1 MPTPPTS
8 IYLSLHTGDPGLTGL
23 NEVGASVG
31 YARQLVTLTA
41 PLDSGT
47 DEIIENT
54 AILTFGPAVSVG
66 FGLVTHLGFWSA
78 VTAGN
83 FFNGGV
89 TTNRT
94 VVAGDSYVFATGE
107 AEFSLR

>member
-1 MPTPPTS
+1 MPTAPTT

-23 NEVGASVG
+23 NEVGAGVG
-31 YARQLVTLTA
+31 YARQLITLTA

-47 DEIIENT
+47 DELIENVAT
-54 AILTFGPAVSVG
+54 ATFGPASSVG
-66 FGLVTHLGFWSA
+66 FGLVTHLGFWTA

-83 FFNGGV
+83 FLNGGV

-94 VVAGDSYVFATGE
+94 VVAGDSYVFAAGE